1 MRKLFSEE
9 VTKGGPAA
17 FEVIDILLVENFRY
31 SWDNSDAIIRFQTID
46 SSRVLLNLPI
56 NNSLKYDTVIKNKE
70 KYGDFLV

>member
-1 MRKLFSEE
+1 M
-9 VTKGGPAA
+9 TKGGPAA

-31 SWDNSDAIIRFQTID
+31 SWDNSDGIIRFQTID